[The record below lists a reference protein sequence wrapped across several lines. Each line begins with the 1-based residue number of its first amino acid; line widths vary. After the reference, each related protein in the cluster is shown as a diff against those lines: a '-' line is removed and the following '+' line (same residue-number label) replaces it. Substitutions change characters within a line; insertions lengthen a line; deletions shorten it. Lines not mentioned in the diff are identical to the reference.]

1 MQTNKRQLTMMEMM
15 TRKRDGVGAAP
26 RAAPGPPQPDALD
39 EKLAAANRVF
49 FGHGSFRPGQQ
60 RAIRG
65 ALHGRD
71 VVVVLP
77 TGGGKSLCYQLPAL
91 LTPGVTIVVS
101 PLLSLIEDQVSAL
114 LGAACGGIPA
124 AHLTSGTKEAASR
137 SVLHE
142 LHKAGEGRGELG
154 LKLLYVTPERLAA
167 SPTFGECLA
176 KLHRRRLL
184 ARFVVDEAHCVSEWG
199 HDFRP
204 DYRKLG
210 NLRRS
215 YPGVPFMALTATATP
230 ACEADLRRSLKISPD
245 ALAHRTSSD
254 RPNLHFAV
262 EDYSEGGANDVREA
276 VVDFVRRRPGQ
287 CGIVYCMTQADAEA
301 CADLLS
307 ERCDDVKAAHYHAG
321 LSPADRRV
329 TQAAWQAG
337 RVHVVCA
344 TIAYGMG
351 IDKADVRYVVHAS
364 LAKSL
369 EGYYQEAGRAGRDGA
384 PSRCVLYYRRQ
395 DVAKIRKLVTGFG
408 RMKRRGP
415 RLQRDLDKLDD
426 MVKYCETPRSCCRR
440 QRLVGH
446 FGADPGPGNGDRPC
460 CDLCDRRAGAAAPPR
475 AAPAAP
481 PRRGPP
487 PAPGRARGPP
497 PVRAPKPADV
507 VDLLGGFSSDEDVA
521 YPARKRRA
529 R

>member
-1 MQTNKRQLTMMEMM
+1 MQSNKRQLTMMEMM
-15 TRKRDGVGAAP
+15 TRKRDG
-26 RAAPGPPQPDALD
+26 PDALD

-215 YPGVPFMALTATATP
+215 YLGVPFMALTATATP
-230 ACEADLRRSLKISPD
+230 ACEADLRKSLKIAPD

-262 EDYSEGGANDVREA
+262 EDHSEGDANDVREA

-287 CGIVYCMTQADAEA
+287 CGI
-301 CADLLS
+301 
-307 ERCDDVKAAHYHAG
+307 
-321 LSPADRRV
+321 
-329 TQAAWQAG
+329 AAWQAG
-337 RVHVVCA
+337 QVHVVCA

-384 PSRCVLYYRRQ
+384 PSLCALYYRRQ

-426 MVKYCETPRSCCRR
+426 MVRYCETPRSCCRR

-460 CDLCDRRAGAAAPPR
+460 CDLCDRRAAPRRRRAPP
-475 AAPAAP
+475 AARPARPAA
-481 PRRGPP
+481 RAGRAGPP
-487 PAPGRARGPP
+487 PFAKPRG
-497 PVRAPKPADV
+497 V
-507 VDLLGGFSSDEDVA
+507 VDLLGGFDDEVA
-521 YPARKRRA
+521 YPTRKRRA